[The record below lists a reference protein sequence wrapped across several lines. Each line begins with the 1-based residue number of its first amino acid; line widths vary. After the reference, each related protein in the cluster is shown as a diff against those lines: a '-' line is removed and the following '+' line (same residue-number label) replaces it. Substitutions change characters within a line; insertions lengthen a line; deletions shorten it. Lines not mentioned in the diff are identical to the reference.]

1 MQVQMD
7 AQCPASVSLSHLSA
21 GASVPVHPTH
31 TCVFMEHLLCAGH
44 CAVGHNTEDIKPV
57 SGGAC
62 ILVRKTKTRPK
73 KTYKKLCKLLVVII
87 AKKEKKAGEGR
98 KPLWLE
104 LALDERKR

>member
-7 AQCPASVSLSHLSA
+7 AQCPASVALSHPSA

-62 ILVRKTKTRPK
+62 ILVRKTKTRPIK
-73 KTYKKLCKLLVVII
+73 NLQKIM
-87 AKKEKKAGEGR
+87 
-98 KPLWLE
+98 
-104 LALDERKR
+104 